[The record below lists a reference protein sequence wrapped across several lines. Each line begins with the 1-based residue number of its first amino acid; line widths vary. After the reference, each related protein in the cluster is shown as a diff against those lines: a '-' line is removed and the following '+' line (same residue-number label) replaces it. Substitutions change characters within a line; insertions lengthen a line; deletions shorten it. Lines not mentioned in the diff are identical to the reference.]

1 MQVVPAAACYYVSY
15 FVRWT
20 NDWLCFLFSIFC
32 MYVPC
37 AVKMFHLLTAACQYV
52 SYFVRWT
59 YDWLCFSFSIFYI
72 YVPCAVKMCYL
83 LTAACQYVI
92 FCQADKR
99 LTLFFSVSCMYVP
112 CAVKMFHLLTAACQY
127 VSYFVRWTNDWLCFL
142 FSVFLYVCPLCCK
155 DVPSFDSS
163 LSICVIFCQVD
174 KRLAL
179 LFYFAFFVCMPL
191 VL

>member
-1 MQVVPAAACYYVSY
+1 MIG
-15 FVRWT
+15 FVFHFPFLYICP
-20 NDWLCFLFSIFC
+20 LCCKDVLSFDSSLSIC
-32 MYVPC
+32 
-37 AVKMFHLLTAACQYV
+37 
-52 SYFVRWT
+52 
-59 YDWLCFSFSIFYI
+59 
-72 YVPCAVKMCYL
+72 
-83 LTAACQYVI
+83 VI
-92 FCQADKR
+92 FCQVDKR